1 MPVISLLIRGV
12 VTYEPL
18 ATAIYEMKRHRKVK
32 IAAKDKSRFSQL
44 RHSTPYPTE
53 KSAYFRYGLASKW
66 HSFGLPS

>member
-1 MPVISLLIRGV
+1 V
-12 VTYEPL
+12 
-18 ATAIYEMKRHRKVK
+18 IYEFKRHRKVK

-44 RHSTPYPTE
+44 RHSTPYPAE